1 MKNKLMAGL
10 SFVMVLVLMVGVIA
24 SVNPSTVSMADVTGT
39 DPKLVTV
46 SGEGKIVV
54 TPDLAYIDIGV
65 QTKNKDAAI
74 AQQENAKLME
84 AVIAAIKA
92 KGIKTED
99 IKTTGYSLYQTYDY
113 YADKQGDPYYLAN
126 NTVNVKVNDIKLV
139 GSLIDTAT
147 KAGANSINSIRF
159 TIKDDSQYYQ
169 EALKLAMNNAKGK
182 ATAIMTT
189 FSKVPGVPYSV
200 SESSYG
206 GGIIYDYGVTKAMGD
221 QAMEASTPIEV
232 GELTITANVSVSYDY

>member
-1 MKNKLMAGL
+1 MRNKLMTGL
-10 SFVMVLVLMVGVIA
+10 SLVMILVLMVGVIA
-24 SVNPSTVSMADVTGT
+24 SVNPSSVSMADVTGT

-54 TPDLAYIDIGV
+54 TPDLAHINIGV

-92 KGIKTED
+92 KGIKAED

-126 NTVNVKVNDIKLV
+126 NSVNVKVNDIKVV
-139 GSLIDTAT
+139 GSIIDTAT
-147 KAGANSINSIRF
+147 KAGANSINSIQF
-159 TIKDDSQYYQ
+159 TVKDDSKYYQ

-182 ATAIMTT
+182 ATAIMST

-206 GGIIYDYGVTKAMGD
+206 GGIIYNYSPAKGMNDL
-221 QAMEASTPIEV
+221 AMEATTPIEV
-232 GELTITANVSVSYDY
+232 GEITITANVSVSYDY